1 MSTTKIIQNLFYNG
15 IKWKYILG
23 VNMHDFVSIKPEK
36 SEGSNEGRER
46 GTKTTVQLYIML

>member
-1 MSTTKIIQNLFYNG
+1 MSTTKIIQNLFCNG

-36 SEGSNEGRER
+36 SEGSNEGREW
-46 GTKTTVQLYIML
+46 GTKTTLQLYIML